1 MNWIFFQ
8 QCGWAPFWFPRP
20 CLLLCQPT
28 SSSTQNWRSVQKPAP
43 ARVPNYLQK
52 INQKTNLQT
61 KMRLLCNNLSRWTKN
76 WTLARPFQSMTD
88 CAVISARVP
97 CLHYQ
102 HQQQHVLTRG
112 LITTKFKQI
121 CQPNRKSSTQRL
133 ASSYTNSSFAI
144 FAAKNDQI
152 LSSHSIS
159 RSKND
164 FAKRFYRYTFNNKKL
179 K

>member
-1 MNWIFFQ
+1 
-8 QCGWAPFWFPRP
+8 
-20 CLLLCQPT
+20 
-28 SSSTQNWRSVQKPAP
+28 VQKPAP

-52 INQKTNLQT
+52 INQKTNLKT

-76 WTLARPFQSMTD
+76 WTLVRPFQSMTD

-102 HQQQHVLTRG
+102 HQQHVLTRG
-112 LITTKFKQI
+112 LITTKFEQI

-133 ASSYTNSSFAI
+133 TSSYTNSSFAI
-144 FAAKNDQI
+144 FATKNDQI
-152 LSSHSIS
+152 LSS